1 MHPLK
6 FKNDIVC
13 IVGLLLFSVFI
24 VFLSE
29 CSQKKAERKAATSN
43 VAAHAW
49 TDTIIGLWY
58 VRIHSPEPG
67 DRPGIWDG
75 PVEIGKKPGVF
86 SCTIDT
92 SLIRGV
98 RLGSQANIL
107 IIEAFSGSKLFNIEI
122 NVDSCIAGTNK
133 EHSSR

>member
-1 MHPLK
+1 MHPFK

-24 VFLSE
+24 VFFTG
-29 CSQKKAERKAATSN
+29 CSQKKAERKAATTTM
-43 VAAHAW
+43 AAHAW
-49 TDTIIGLWY
+49 TDTIIGSWY

-67 DRPGIWDG
+67 DHPGIWDG
-75 PVEIGKKPGVF
+75 PVEIGKKPGIF
-86 SCTIDT
+86 SCTVDT

-98 RLGSQANIL
+98 RLGHQDNIL
-107 IIEAFSGSKLFNIEI
+107 IIEGFSGNRLFNIEI

-133 EHSSR
+133 EHSAR